1 MTVPTYLAYFVLVSG
16 AGIVA
21 MLLFGLRLALRRA
34 GWPADDQNRAVRI
47 SAIVLIGWFGL
58 ALAFGVSGVYR
69 TAADQI
75 PTIQYGILVP
85 ILIGAMLIMRSS
97 GVARVVDAVPQ
108 QWLIGVQLY
117 RALGIIFLIL
127 YGAGKMPG
135 LFAWPA
141 GIGDVLVGA
150 LALVVAIA
158 YARGPQ
164 KNGDLVWAWNI
175 LGLTDLGVAVGTGM
189 VTAPSPIQRFAFD
202 LPNELVGSFPLIL
215 IPIYLVPL
223 SVLLHLASLTKLRK
237 AEQRMGL
244 QHGHV
249 AYADSVPIP

>member
-1 MTVPTYLAYFVLVSG
+1 MTVPSYLSYFVLVSG

-21 MLLFGLRLALRRA
+21 TLLFGLRLALSRA
-34 GWPADDQNRAVRI
+34 GWSADDQSRAARI
-47 SAIVLIGWFGL
+47 AALVLIGWLGIAL
-58 ALAFGVSGVYR
+58 ALGVSGVFR
-69 TAADQI
+69 GASDQI

-85 ILIGAMLIMRSS
+85 ILIGSILIVRSS
-97 GVARVVDAVPQ
+97 SIARVIDAVPQ

-158 YARGPQ
+158 YARGPE
-164 KNGDLVWAWNI
+164 KNGDLAWVWNI
-175 LGLTDLGVAVGTGM
+175 LGLTDLSVAVATGM
-189 VTAPSPIQRFAFD
+189 VTAPSPIQLFAFD
-202 LPNELVGSFPLIL
+202 LPNELVGAFPLIL

-223 SVLLHLASLTKLRK
+223 SVLLHLASLTKLRRTTQHL
-237 AEQRMGL
+237 EL
-244 QHGHV
+244 QH
-249 AYADSVPIP
+249 AM